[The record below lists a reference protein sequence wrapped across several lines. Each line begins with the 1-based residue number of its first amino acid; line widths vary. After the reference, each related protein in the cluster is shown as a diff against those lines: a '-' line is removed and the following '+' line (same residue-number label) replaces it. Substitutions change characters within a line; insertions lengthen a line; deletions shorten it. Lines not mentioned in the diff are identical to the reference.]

1 MKRLEILLAGGSCGS
16 TLFLIADEIEHQ
28 LSDVWGFPYRL
39 TLQNIWERFDAPA
52 KIDLILQ
59 TMPAY
64 QPSQVSCPILSVKP
78 MILDQDHPETLEAIR
93 NMAERLLALKNRDES
108 GQTHCHATMNSSV

>member
-28 LSDVWGFPYRL
+28 LSDVWEFPHRL
-39 TLQNIWERFDAPA
+39 TLQNIWERFEAPA
-52 KIDLILQ
+52 KTDLILQ

-64 QPSQVSCPILSVKP
+64 HSSEVSCPILSVKP
-78 MILDQDHPETLEAIR
+78 MIRDQDHPETLEAIR
-93 NMAERLLALKNRDES
+93 NMIERLLVLQNDDKSE
-108 GQTHCHATMNSSV
+108 